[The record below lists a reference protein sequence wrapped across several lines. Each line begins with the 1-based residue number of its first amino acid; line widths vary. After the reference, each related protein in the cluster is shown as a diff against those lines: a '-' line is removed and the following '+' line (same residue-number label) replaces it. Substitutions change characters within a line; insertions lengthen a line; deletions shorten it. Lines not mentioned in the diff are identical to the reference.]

1 MPTLNP
7 SELNVVIAVLGA
19 FTIIYGIMSVKIKQ
33 AWYLGEA
40 RKYLSN
46 LPTSLPGPC

>member
-7 SELNVVIAVLGA
+7 SELNVVVAVLGA
-19 FTIIYGIMSVKIKQ
+19 FAILYGIISVKIKQ

-40 RKYLSN
+40 RKYHHPSRLASV
-46 LPTSLPGPC
+46 LT